1 MSEQSL
7 KIYISKEASRS
18 TRSMA
23 AMHMHQSHELYFLL
37 SGRRRYFIG
46 HNIYELA
53 PGNLI
58 FIPKDTL
65 HRTTASGHAGYERY
79 VVNFF
84 EPALQGFIDRVGRSL
99 FDNLLHSGC
108 LELPAEINR
117 RIQQDLEQMKQ
128 ESDNRCAYTDAAIV
142 HLLEDILLCALR
154 HGKPAKPCVGETV
167 DKIQYAARYISE
179 NYAEPLTLEDA
190 AQLTNLE
197 KTYFSK
203 RFKLLTG
210 FGFHE
215 YLTEVRLCAAAQLL
229 EQTDLSM
236 VDIAERCGFSSSNY
250 FGDVFRRWKSCSP
263 SHYRSMHREAL
274 LESP

>member
-7 KIYISKEASRS
+7 KIYINKEASRS

-23 AMHMHQSHELYFLL
+23 AMHMHRSHELYFLL
-37 SGRRRYFIG
+37 AGRRRYFIG
-46 HNIYELA
+46 HNIYEIS
-53 PGNLI
+53 PGNLV

-65 HRTTASGHAGYERY
+65 HRTTASGRMGYERY

-84 EPALQGFIDRVGRSL
+84 EPALQGFIDRVGRAP
-99 FDNLLHSGC
+99 FETLLHSGC
-108 LELPAEINR
+108 LELPPDINR
-117 RIQQDLEQMKQ
+117 RIRQDLEEMER
-128 ESDNRCAYTDAAIV
+128 ESKNRCTYTNAAIV

-154 HGKPAKPCVGETV
+154 HGKPAKSCVGETV
-167 DKIQYAARYISE
+167 DKIQYMARYISE

-215 YLTEVRLCAAAQLL
+215 YLTEVRLCAAAHLL
-229 EQTDLSM
+229 EQTNLNM
-236 VDIAERCGFSSSNY
+236 VAIAERCGFSNSNY
-250 FGDVFRRWKSCSP
+250 FGDVFRQWKSISP
-263 SHYRSMHREAL
+263 SQYRSVHRKSL
-274 LESP
+274 